1 MTTSNKKK
9 PTWTDLKRALAD
21 LDRDALLGLVHDLYA
36 AGKENKAFLHTRFGL
51 GNDVLK
57 PCKATLSRWAC
68 PDVVHNQGYSV
79 AKAKKAISDYKKAVG
94 HAEGLAEL
102 SVFYCVSCRDFI
114 GFCSV
119 DDEVFF
125 RP

>member
-51 GNDVLK
+51 GDDVLE
-57 PCKATLSRWAC
+57 PYKAPISRWVC
-68 PDVVHNQGYSV
+68 PDVVAQPGLFSCQGQ
-79 AKAKKAISDYKKAVG
+79 KGDL
-94 HAEGLAEL
+94 GL
-102 SVFYCVSCRDFI
+102 
-114 GFCSV
+114 
-119 DDEVFF
+119 
-125 RP
+125 